1 VFTKLLGLQ
10 FKIVYKKGVENI
22 AVDAL
27 SRMPVTSTEEVSS
40 TVSYFA
46 MSVSHPKWL
55 DEVSTT
61 YCDRYSKELLGRL
74 IVDSSVVPEFTLKE
88 GVLR

>member
-10 FKIVYKKGVENI
+10 FKIVYNKGVENI

-27 SRMPVTSTEEVSS
+27 SRMSVTSTKEVSS

-61 YCDRYSKELLGRL
+61 YCDGYSKELFGRL